1 VQGALR
7 AAGCRYT
14 PQRAAVFEYLEAVDT
29 HPTADEVYHAVR
41 GRIPRISLATVYNAL
56 EALVAAKLATKL
68 THGDGAARYDCRG
81 DSHYHLRDTATG
93 EIRDLPTTFDPK
105 LLERLD
111 SQLVRRLANDGFQ
124 VTGYRLEVLGQF
136 RPK

>member
-1 VQGALR
+1 M
-7 AAGCRYT
+7 
-14 PQRAAVFEYLEAVDT
+14 FEYLERVDT

-41 GRIPRISLATVYNAL
+41 TRIPRISLATVYNAL
-56 EALVAAKLATKL
+56 EALVAARLAAKL

-93 EIRDLPTTFDPK
+93 EIRDLTTDFDPK

-111 SQLVRRLANDGFQ
+111 PQLVGRLARDGFE
-124 VTGYRLEVLGQF
+124 VTGYRLEVLGKF
-136 RPK
+136 CRVTAAKSRK